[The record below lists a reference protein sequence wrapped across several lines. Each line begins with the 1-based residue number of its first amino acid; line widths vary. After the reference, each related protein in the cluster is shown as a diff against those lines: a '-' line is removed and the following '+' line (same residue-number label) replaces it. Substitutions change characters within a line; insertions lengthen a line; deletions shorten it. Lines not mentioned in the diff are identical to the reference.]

1 MNNLLRTLI
10 REEVKKVL
18 DESLPK
24 DEVGSEEPEFIWA
37 DDPDTGWP
45 ITDKNGNSVGYWES
59 NPNVYWTWD
68 GKELKIADM
77 GD

>member
-1 MNNLLRTLI
+1 MKANLLKDYIKAQILEM
-10 REEVKKVL
+10 REE
-18 DESLPK
+18 
-24 DEVGSEEPEFIWA
+24 EETPAFIWA
-37 DDPDTGWP
+37 DDPDTGMP
-45 ITDKNGNSVGYWES
+45 ITDKNGSSVGYWET